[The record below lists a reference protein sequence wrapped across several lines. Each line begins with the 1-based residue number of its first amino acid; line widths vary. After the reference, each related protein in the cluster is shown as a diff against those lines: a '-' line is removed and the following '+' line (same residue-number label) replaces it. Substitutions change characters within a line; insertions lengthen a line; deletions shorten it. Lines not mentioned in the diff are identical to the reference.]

1 MSGEFNQESM
11 GIISEKII
19 MVLHLCLENKEL
31 WKTDK
36 YGMLRKIKDKYED
49 FYELYPR
56 LCRILI
62 FADDITPLLG
72 MIKTFSK
79 VQVGEMS
86 FQDANDAITNAV
98 NAKYVDT
105 VLNSDKLVEE
115 REKKQKKEKIKIID

>member
-19 MVLHLCLENKEL
+19 QVLHVCLENKEL

-36 YGMLRKIKDKYED
+36 YGMLRKIKDHYED

-56 LCRILI
+56 ICRILV
-62 FADDITPLLG
+62 FADDITPLLA

-79 VQVGEMS
+79 VQAGELN
-86 FQDANDAITNAV
+86 FQDANDSITNAI
-98 NAKYVDT
+98 NSKYVDG
-105 VLNSDKLVEE
+105 VLNSDKLVKE
-115 REKKQKKEKIKIID
+115 REEKKNKEKITIVD

>member
-11 GIISEKII
+11 GVISEKII
-19 MVLHLCLENKEL
+19 KVLHLCLENTEL

-56 LCRILI
+56 ICRILI
-62 FADDITPLLG
+62 FADDISPLLS

-79 VQVGEMS
+79 VQTGELS
-86 FQDANDAITNAV
+86 FQEANDSITNAV

-105 VLNSDKLVEE
+105 ILNSDKLVKE
-115 REKKQKKEKIKIID
+115 REDKKKKDKITVID

>member
-11 GIISEKII
+11 GVISEKII
-19 MVLHLCLENKEL
+19 LVLHLCLENKEL

-56 LCRILI
+56 ICRILI

-79 VQVGEMS
+79 VQAGEMS
-86 FQDANDAITNAV
+86 FEEANDSITNAV
-98 NAKYVDT
+98 NAKYVDG
-105 VLNSDKLVEE
+105 VLNSDKLVKE
-115 REKKQKKEKIKIID
+115 RDEKKKKDKITVVD